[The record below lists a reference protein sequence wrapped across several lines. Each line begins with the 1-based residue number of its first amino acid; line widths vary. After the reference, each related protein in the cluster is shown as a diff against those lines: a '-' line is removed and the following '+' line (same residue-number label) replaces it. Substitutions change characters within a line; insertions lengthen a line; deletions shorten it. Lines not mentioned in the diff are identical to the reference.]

1 MRMNNLTYKDLD
13 EAIDLIRRSNRIYIA
28 SHINPDGDNLGSSLA
43 LALALRKLGKEV
55 LVLNPGSIPSDFVF
69 LPGIDLIK
77 DFEDDVDELDLFIVV
92 DSGDIDRLGPNKDLL
107 DRSKAI
113 INIDHHITN
122 TQFGNI
128 NLVDSKAAATG
139 ELIYQ
144 LLKRMDVKLDKDIAT
159 NIYTAIST
167 DTGKFSY
174 ESVTSRT
181 HRIAAELIDV
191 GIDLKD
197 INIKIYES
205 YSLESTKLFI
215 KALNTLKLYSDNRV
229 ALVKVS
235 QRMLKETNASLD
247 DTDGISSFIRG
258 IGPVEVSCLLK
269 EVEEGEIKVSL
280 RSKNY
285 VDVSKV
291 CAKFNGGGHVRAAG
305 CTIFEDLD
313 TAEAM
318 IIEEINRH
326 LR

>member
-43 LALALRKLGKEV
+43 LALALRQLGKEV

-92 DSGDIDRLGPNKDLL
+92 DSSDIDRLGPNKDLL

-181 HRIAAELIDV
+181 HRIAAELLDV

-258 IGPVEVSCLLK
+258 IGPVEVSCLLQ
-269 EVEEGEIKVSL
+269 EVEEGEIKGSL

>member
-181 HRIAAELIDV
+181 HRIAAELLDV

>member
-1 MRMNNLTYKDLD
+1 MNNLTYKDLD

-181 HRIAAELIDV
+181 HRIAAELLDV